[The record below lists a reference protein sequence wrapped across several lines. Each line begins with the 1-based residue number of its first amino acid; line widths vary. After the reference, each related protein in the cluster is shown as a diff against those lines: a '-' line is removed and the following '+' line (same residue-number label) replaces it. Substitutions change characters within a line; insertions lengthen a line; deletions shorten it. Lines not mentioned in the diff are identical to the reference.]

1 MKIEISLMALL
12 SVATISA
19 LSLEGYKCSDHAIL
33 TGDTVAPIRTVRIC
47 GVKDYVGAP
56 SYANY
61 QSSDSGIE
69 KRGKKILCFF
79 LFKTYIYYCEFVFL
93 AYPSEILETLNY
105 PLSKNIDTNSSNLKE
120 EYHTTL
126 QKLGSIDEEALQT
139 KRSVEDVAAS
149 VKNIFDILKNTKT
162 ERTIN
167 VELHLEPSVEALLKK
182 FLQLATVYISTESP
196 VNVHTPKATKVSN
209 ESTSDENNT
218 EERENTAETTEDYA
232 SWIRSHFGPATTTT
246 EKYSD

>member
-69 KRGKKILCFF
+69 KR
-79 LFKTYIYYCEFVFL
+79 
-93 AYPSEILETLNY
+93 AYPSVNLETLNY